1 MNILDIAISTEQ
13 NWANVQSI
21 LGRPGHAERV
31 VWLETPSA
39 AAGRWATCSNALLLA
54 SGCED
59 SLTLSMGPDEEVD
72 PAALQTW
79 VTAHAETFADR
90 ELHLHLNGGTKLHQA
105 VLSDVLGNRATLHY
119 TQNGVHHHRPQ
130 GGTWSSGPSAMTPS
144 FTELLY
150 CYGFEIQP
158 GRIQFLDL
166 NAFRDS
172 FLARQKGF
180 TPTATEEQLQA
191 RWYAF
196 QKTASWAQRTSGAG
210 GEASRLAAWL
220 QSASAQAAFL
230 AYRRGLRP
238 DRPDVLLTRDWQ
250 NFEREMGWALGQVA
264 AEGDPEA
271 EAFTPRGVAFE
282 AEVGQVLAQAAA
294 HFPVVQAGSN
304 LHIHPIGQVLRRAE
318 VDHAWMLPGGRVW
331 VFECKVGVAARKD
344 MEARLRALRECFG
357 SSVRVFLVVPQQGAH
372 QDMGEVLRLPIIAMD
387 HAEGVTGQ
395 LRCLAPKDY
404 RA

>member
-39 AAGRWATCSNALLLA
+39 AAGKWAACSKALLLGN
-54 SGCED
+54 GCED

-72 PAALQTW
+72 PAALQAW
-79 VTAHAETFADR
+79 LAAQSETFAGQ

-105 VLSDVLGNRATLHY
+105 VLSDALGSQATLHY
-119 TQNGVHHHRPQ
+119 TQNGVHHHRSQ

-144 FTELLY
+144 FADLLY

-166 NAFRDS
+166 NAFRDA
-172 FLARQKGF
+172 FFVRQRGI
-180 TPTATEEQLQA
+180 TPAATEEQLQA

-196 QKTASWAQRTSGAG
+196 QKTATWAQRTSGAG
-210 GEASRLAAWL
+210 GEAPRLAAWL
-220 QSASAQAAFL
+220 QSASARAAFL
-230 AYRRGLRP
+230 AYRRALRP
-238 DRPDVLLTRDWQ
+238 DRPDPLLMNDWQ
-250 NFEREMGWALGQVA
+250 NFEREMDWVMGQVA
-264 AEGDPEA
+264 GEVDPQA

-282 AEVGQVLAQAAA
+282 AEVGEALASARR
-294 HFPVVQAGSN
+294 HFPVVQASNN

-331 VFECKVGVAARKD
+331 VFECKAGQATRKD

-357 SSVRVFLVVPQQGAH
+357 SSVRVFLVVPVQGDH
-372 QDMGEVLRLPIIAMD
+372 QEMGEVLRMPVLSAD
-387 HAEGVTGQ
+387 HPEGLLGQ
-395 LRCLAPKDY
+395 LRRLEPK
-404 RA
+404 AWVS